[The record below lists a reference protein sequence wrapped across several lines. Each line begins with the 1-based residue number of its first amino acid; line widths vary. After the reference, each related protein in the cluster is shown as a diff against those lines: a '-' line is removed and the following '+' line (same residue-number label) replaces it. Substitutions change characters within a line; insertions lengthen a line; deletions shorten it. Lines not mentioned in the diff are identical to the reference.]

1 MKDRRS
7 TSGYCTYIWGNL
19 VTWRSKKQSVVARS
33 SVEAE
38 FRAIALGICERL
50 WLKRAMEELK
60 ISIEFLMKSIC
71 DDQVAINISYNL
83 VHHYRT
89 KYVEIYRH
97 FIKEKVEN
105 WEFLL

>member
-1 MKDRRS
+1 M
-7 TSGYCTYIWGNL
+7 
-19 VTWRSKKQSVVARS
+19 
-33 SVEAE
+33 
-38 FRAIALGICERL
+38 FRAIALGVCEGL
-50 WLKRAMEELK
+50 WLKCVMEELK